1 MITIG
6 MTGTAS
12 RKVEEKDLACHVRSG
27 SLPVL
32 ATPILSA
39 VMEEAACAAV
49 RDGLEE
55 GDTTVGGSITVIH
68 KAPTLE
74 GRTVTAEAKVTA
86 AEGKKITF
94 TITVRD
100 PFGEIGTADHVRFLV
115 NEKKFMER
123 AHGRETKE

>member
-12 RKVEEKDLACHVRSG
+12 RKAEEKDLACQVRSG

-49 RDGLEE
+49 NPGLAE
-55 GDTTVGGSITVIH
+55 GETTVGGSISLLH
-68 KAPTLE
+68 EAPTLE
-74 GRTVTAEAKVTA
+74 GHTVTAAATVTDVK
-86 AEGKKITF
+86 GKKITF
-94 TITVRD
+94 TVTARD
-100 PFGEIGTADHVRFLV
+100 ESGEIGKADHVRFIV
-115 NEKKFMER
+115 DEKKFMENAR
-123 AHGRETKE
+123 RREENK

>member
-32 ATPILSA
+32 ATPVLSA

-49 RDGLEE
+49 REGLEE
-55 GDTTVGGSITVIH
+55 GETTVGGSITVIH
-68 KAPTLE
+68 KAPTLK

-94 TITVRD
+94 QITVRD
-100 PFGEIGTADHVRFLV
+100 PFGEIGTADHVRFIV
-115 NEKKFMER
+115 NEKIFMER

>member
-12 RKVEEKDLACHVRSG
+12 RKVEEKDLACQVRSG

-49 RDGLEE
+49 QSGLQE
-55 GDTTVGGSITVIH
+55 GETTVGGSITVVH

-74 GRTVTAEAKVTA
+74 GRTVTAEAIVTA
-86 AEGKKITF
+86 TEGKKITF
-94 TITVRD
+94 TVAVRD
-100 PFGEIGTADHVRFLV
+100 PSGEIGTADHVRFIV
-115 NEKKFMER
+115 NEKKFMENAR
-123 AHGRETKE
+123 RREENK